1 MAQPDSESPVSDESI
16 LKAAGVAG
24 DAPSLL
30 TFPRYLPLTDTEY
43 DKLAALIPRLG
54 DDSFET
60 REQASTDLRAAGPR
74 AAPILRRAAR
84 STDVEI
90 ARRACECLEVLSSK
104 RDYRIEAAPVPR
116 LGNPHPKET
125 ARLILGYAPFVP
137 HDIGANEARRVI
149 EALAL
154 CDGKLAPIL
163 IKALD
168 DHFAERRALAADVLS
183 HLPHFDRSAIRKLL
197 DDREP
202 AVRLQVARALV
213 SAKEKDALPDLIE

>member
-74 AAPILRRAAR
+74 AAPILRRAGRA
-84 STDVEI
+84 TGVENSP
-90 ARRACECLEVLSSK
+90 RACGCLEVLRSK
-104 RDYRIEAAPVPR
+104 SDYRVRAAAGRR
-116 LGNPHPKET
+116 LGKRYPKET
-125 ARLILGYAPFVP
+125 EP
-137 HDIGANEARRVI
+137 GAF
-149 EALAL
+149 
-154 CDGKLAPIL
+154 G
-163 IKALD
+163 
-168 DHFAERRALAADVLS
+168 
-183 HLPHFDRSAIRKLL
+183 
-197 DDREP
+197 
-202 AVRLQVARALV
+202 
-213 SAKEKDALPDLIE
+213 